1 VVLKC
6 VLDKALLKY
15 RTGIPPMLA
24 MFCENCPTSPKGIPA
39 CSRTPLDRKAF
50 LSTLPNLLSQL
61 DNLLAVSKQWM
72 CIKIYLRRK
81 ICSSF
86 VLPCNVFT
94 DYLFNCTPL
103 AYLFMCDN
111 KYVILRLLLMV
122 IFFKQ
127 CVVNPL
133 IVLLKI
139 FLMPKI
145 RLLLKGMHLNNGYLI
160 LMDKQCVL

>member
-1 VVLKC
+1 MPVKVTAEWTFHSLKLVERETVYVASSSRCGSEMCPGQSFTEISDWNSSNACHVLWELPH
-6 VLDKALLKY
+6 VPQRHSSLLTDA
-15 RTGIPPMLA
+15 TGQ
-24 MFCENCPTSPKGIPA
+24 EG
-39 CSRTPLDRKAF
+39 F

-103 AYLFMCDN
+103 AYLFMCHN

-122 IFFKQ
+122 IF
-127 CVVNPL
+127 
-133 IVLLKI
+133 LK
-139 FLMPKI
+139 
-145 RLLLKGMHLNNGYLI
+145 
-160 LMDKQCVL
+160 